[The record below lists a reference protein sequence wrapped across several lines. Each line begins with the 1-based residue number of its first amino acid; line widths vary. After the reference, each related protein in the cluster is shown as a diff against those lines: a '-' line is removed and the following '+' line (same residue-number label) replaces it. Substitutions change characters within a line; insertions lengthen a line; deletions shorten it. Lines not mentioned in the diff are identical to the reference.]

1 MKNILQMV
9 DVSSFSIIGEKVPL
23 PGASCGR
30 NACGIQLDGLNFDGR
45 MTIDLASPLIH
56 MLQGSPESMQP
67 VLGNIMTPGEPA
79 RVGDI
84 CWEYH
89 EAYWNP
95 VGITMFS

>member
-9 DVSSFSIIGEKVPL
+9 DVSSFSIIGEKYPFQVL
-23 PGASCGR
+23 RHVEEMHVSFNWTAF
-30 NACGIQLDGLNFDGR
+30 LDGR

-56 MLQGSPESMQP
+56 MLQGSPESMRA
-67 VLGNIMTPGEPA
+67 VLGNLMTPGEPA